1 MTSCMTL
8 AVHRGGRFRSLAT
21 QVLPSPRGTPLATA
35 MVVLL
40 LAATL
45 AFRLLFPDDLDDIV
59 AWTST
64 NVRNLAS
71 HPVASMLASAFV
83 VPSGLVPELIMVA
96 IGFAVLERSIGTLR
110 TAAVAL
116 SGHIIATLLTE
127 YGAYLLAGGAADRFD
142 VGISYAMLAVL
153 AAAAFRLRGR
163 IRLLAVT
170 AVGAAVLIP
179 FALAPGMS
187 TTGHLLAAA
196 LGPLTM
202 RLLPRQAAP
211 RSTPTPQP

>member
-83 VPSGLVPELIMVA
+83 VPTGLLPELIMVA
-96 IGFAVLERSIGTLR
+96 IGFAALERSIGTLR

-116 SGHIIATLLTE
+116 SGHVIATLLTE
-127 YGAYLLAGGAADRFD
+127 YGAYLLADGATDRSD

-153 AAAAFRLRGR
+153 AAVAFRLRGR

-196 LGPLTM
+196 LGPVTM
-202 RLLPRQAAP
+202 RLLPRRAAP
-211 RSTPTPQP
+211 LPTPTL